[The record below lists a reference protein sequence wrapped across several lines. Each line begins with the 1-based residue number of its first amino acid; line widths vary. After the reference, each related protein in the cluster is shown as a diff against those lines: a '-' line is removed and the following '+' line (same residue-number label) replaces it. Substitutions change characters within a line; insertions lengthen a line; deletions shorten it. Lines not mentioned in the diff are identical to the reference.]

1 MNFNSPKVSIVILCW
16 NRWEEVKV
24 SLGKIEKIEY
34 SDRETIVVDNGST
47 DGSPEKIKA
56 RFPWVRLIEAGE
68 NLGVEA
74 YNLGFD
80 AADGEFILI
89 LDDDSYPAKESIVRM
104 VEKFSENPKL
114 GVCAFDVRNA
124 DDYDQVAD
132 DYDAS
137 TQVGSSY
144 STGFNGAGAAVRKEV
159 FKKVGF
165 YPGEFFLYMNEADCS
180 LRIRDLGYE
189 IRFFP
194 DLIAYH
200 KMAAKNRESWRAPFY
215 YTRNS
220 FWLVWKNYPTA
231 RAFKDTL
238 SLVYLCFYHCME
250 QFTFIYI
257 KALISAFW
265 NISKISEKR
274 FPVKQDVVNEMRIP
288 LNLCFTFYR

>member
-1 MNFNSPKVSIVILCW
+1 MLCW
-16 NRWEEVKV
+16 NRWDDVSV
-24 SLGKIEKIEY
+24 SLSKIAKFDY
-34 SDRETIVVDNGST
+34 ANLETIVVDNGST
-47 DGSPEKIKA
+47 DGSQKNVREQ
-56 RFPWVRLIEAGE
+56 FPWVKLIEAGA
-68 NLGVEA
+68 NLGIEA
-74 YNLGFD
+74 YNLGFE
-80 AADGEFILI
+80 AAEGEFILI
-89 LDDDSYPAKESIVRM
+89 IDDDSYPAKESIERM
-104 VEKFSENPKL
+104 VQKFSENPKL

-124 DDYDQVAD
+124 DDYDQVAKSSNS
-132 DYDAS
+132 AS
-137 TQVGSSY
+137 TTQSSY
-144 STGFNGAGAAVRKEV
+144 STGFNGAGAGVRKEI
-159 FKKVGF
+159 FKRVGF

-200 KMAAKNRESWRAPFY
+200 KMAAKNRKSWRAPFY

-220 FWLVWKNYPTA
+220 FWLIWKNYPVSTA
-231 RAFKDTL
+231 LRESISL
-238 SLVYLCFYHCME
+238 SFLCFYHSME

-257 KALISAFW
+257 KALFSAFW